1 FDQFK
6 RAYNALPLSVK
17 QSQDLKSFMQ
27 DLKNEGFNKD
37 NAFDILNTKSV
48 VNAMKKLGF
57 FRAQEKGITE
67 G

>member
-1 FDQFK
+1 
-6 RAYNALPLSVK
+6 
-17 QSQDLKSFMQ
+17 MQ
-27 DLKNEGFNKD
+27 DLKNKGFNKD